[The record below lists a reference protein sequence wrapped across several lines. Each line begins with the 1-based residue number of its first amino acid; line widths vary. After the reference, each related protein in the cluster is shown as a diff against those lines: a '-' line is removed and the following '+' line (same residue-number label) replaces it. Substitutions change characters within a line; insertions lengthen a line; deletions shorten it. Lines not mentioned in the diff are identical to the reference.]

1 MCTAAGHDTHLFL
14 VTLWAGLQLTWTII
28 LLASQVWQVCR
39 QMTTL
44 EVSNLGRYGFMG
56 GRGGASLR
64 DQSGALAAMQ
74 SHAAASGSGGM
85 GAGALGEAA
94 LDPNDLEDGVVA
106 PPPLPPVGSAAG
118 SLSSHGHAH
127 GHAGHRHGPGGCFA
141 FLLQI
146 LGLDRF
152 TRGKAA
158 HGLRLANKDANPFDQ
173 GVISVHLPM
182 SYLLAAALLTD
193 ACEPYL
199 YRTASTFGLWA
210 AAWASIIGSYTT
222 SPRTAGPHRAFH
234 VFLPLTFSGSPIFTR
249 WPFLRSQPSKTLLPT
264 FFGGAHSGG
273 DDSGRGYQ
281 PVRQSDE
288 DV

>member
-1 MCTAAGHDTHLFL
+1 M
-14 VTLWAGLQLTWTII
+14 TLWAGLQLTWTII

-106 PPPLPPVGSAAG
+106 RPPPPPTVGSAAG
-118 SLSSHGHAH
+118 SLAGH

-158 HGLRLANKDANPFDQ
+158 HGLRLASKDANPFDR
-173 GVISVHLPM
+173 GVVSVRL
-182 SYLLAAALLTD
+182 
-193 ACEPYL
+193 C
-199 YRTASTFGLWA
+199 RST
-210 AAWASIIGSYTT
+210 
-222 SPRTAGPHRAFH
+222 R
-234 VFLPLTFSGSPIFTR
+234 
-249 WPFLRSQPSKTLLPT
+249 PSFCLN
-264 FFGGAHSGG
+264 
-273 DDSGRGYQ
+273 
-281 PVRQSDE
+281 SD
-288 DV
+288 

>member
-1 MCTAAGHDTHLFL
+1 M
-14 VTLWAGLQLTWTII
+14 TLWAGLQLTWTVI

-85 GAGALGEAA
+85 GAGALGETA

-106 PPPLPPVGSAAG
+106 PPPPPATSSATG

-127 GHAGHRHGPGGCFA
+127 SHRPGPGGRFA

-158 HGLRLANKDANPFDQ
+158 HGLRLASKDANPFDQ
-173 GVISVHLPM
+173 GVISVCLDIARL
-182 SYLLAAALLTD
+182 SL
-193 ACEPYL
+193 
-199 YRTASTFGLWA
+199 RTK
-210 AAWASIIGSYTT
+210 
-222 SPRTAGPHRAFH
+222 R
-234 VFLPLTFSGSPIFTR
+234 
-249 WPFLRSQPSKTLLPT
+249 
-264 FFGGAHSGG
+264 
-273 DDSGRGYQ
+273 
-281 PVRQSDE
+281 
-288 DV
+288 